1 MAAGCIVS
9 FPCAHSR
16 HATLLHTRTHT
27 HTGVHMHMHTHT
39 HTPDH
44 PSNIH
49 TNLKRPSASVS
60 SDSPFLKLCQY
71 KTSPVTQDFRKDD
84 REPFRITQTP
94 KQVKLYLMERSFRAV
109 LDNTTQLP
117 PEIMC
122 CRKRGCVRMLTKPRQ
137 LLSFT
142 IGAPQPTV
150 QLHHLHIVLC
160 YFLFTICGLLNI

>member
-117 PEIMC
+117 P
-122 CRKRGCVRMLTKPRQ
+122 KSCVAESVDVLECSPN
-137 LLSFT
+137 LGSSLASPSEPLS
-142 IGAPQPTV
+142 
-150 QLHHLHIVLC
+150 LRCNYHLHIVLC
-160 YFLFTICGLLNI
+160 YFLCMICGLLNI